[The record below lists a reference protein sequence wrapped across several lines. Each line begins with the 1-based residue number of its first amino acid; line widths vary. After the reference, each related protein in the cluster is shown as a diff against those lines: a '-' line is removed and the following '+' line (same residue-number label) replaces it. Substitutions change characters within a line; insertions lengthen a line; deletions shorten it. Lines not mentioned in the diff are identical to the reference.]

1 LIEQKIDN
9 FYDSSNFCNFF
20 LSNSGKY
27 LLISVTRNKKTKK
40 ICLSVFCWKKIIGP
54 SLKIWVL
61 PSIPKPERSVLFW
74 PLTIAP
80 YILQPTIGVVWGK
93 WIFMSATGMTAAG
106 QIGHR
111 PKVWM
116 LLLIQKDGTLI
127 FQYQHQAIMLNMFLL
142 KADWDRKIY
151 LKQNSRSGQG
161 LIH

>member
-1 LIEQKIDN
+1 
-9 FYDSSNFCNFF
+9 
-20 LSNSGKY
+20 
-27 LLISVTRNKKTKK
+27 
-40 ICLSVFCWKKIIGP
+40 
-54 SLKIWVL
+54 
-61 PSIPKPERSVLFW
+61 
-74 PLTIAP
+74 
-80 YILQPTIGVVWGK
+80 
-93 WIFMSATGMTAAG
+93 MSATGMTAAG